1 MARIRV
7 ISRVQSYTTCSSKL
21 TQKADVRCS
30 SLCTDLAA
38 ISSTRQKRYW
48 HFKIISEKTCEIY
61 FSVALKIVRTNYL
74 SYSEQRDESGQQ
86 EGGAKDEVNE
96 QRNQNKSPK
105 IHNVLVAYVTDASD
119 RITVHGTHG
128 QDGDGFHRWDEPGS
142 QVEILTVGRDGF
154 LAPF

>member
-1 MARIRV
+1 M
-7 ISRVQSYTTCSSKL
+7 QSHTTCSSNL
-21 TQKADVRCS
+21 TENADVRCS

-38 ISSTRQKRYW
+38 IYINSSETL
-48 HFKIISEKTCEIY
+48 HFKIISEKTRGIY

-105 IHNVLVAYVTDASD
+105 VHNVLVAYVTDASD

-128 QDGDGFHRWDEPGS
+128 QDGDGFHRWDEPGR

-154 LAPF
+154 LTPF